1 MKLLALLVVVALIPI
16 VVGEVRDVFGW
27 LAPRIVKWSARRLP
41 HEHAVIR
48 EEEWLAH
55 LDERTSGLKLAK
67 LLYALSFCV
76 AAARIRIQ
84 LWNGADRSY
93 AEFWLPTDEDAPP
106 APQQMILGRNSVL
119 LYQGSLGIKVHL
131 NGITY
136 HLPWEA
142 IDHGH
147 PNLRSPVE
155 PGPIPGIVRRYAHIL
170 WDLEF
175 NMKDDTRWPPAGHG
189 RIFSYSKD
197 WAELML
203 LLTILLVA
211 VVTAPVWGSVK
222 MLKVSYAR
230 LRYGRGAVYVYRDGQ
245 RRRLTRKERRGTLRQ
260 P

>member
-1 MKLLALLVVVALIPI
+1 MKLLALLAIVALIPI
-16 VVGEVRDVFGW
+16 VVGEVRDVFVW

-67 LLYALSFCV
+67 LLYALSFCI

-84 LWNGADRSY
+84 LWNGVDSSY
-93 AEFWLPTDEDAPP
+93 AEFWLPSDENSPP
-106 APQQMILGRNSVL
+106 APEQMILGRNSVL
-119 LYQGSLGIKVHL
+119 LYQGCLGIKVHH
-131 NGITY
+131 NGVTY
-136 HLPWEA
+136 HLPWAA
-142 IDHGH
+142 IDHAH
-147 PNLRSPVE
+147 PNLQSPVE
-155 PGPIPGIVRRYAHIL
+155 TGPIPAIVHRYASVL

-175 NMKDDTRWPPAGHG
+175 NMEDDTRWPPAGHG
-189 RIFSYSKD
+189 RIFSYAKD
-197 WAELML
+197 WAHITLI
-203 LLTILLVA
+203 LTVLLVA

-230 LRYGRGAVYVYRDGQ
+230 LRYGRVVVYVFQDGQ
-245 RRRLTRKERRGTLRQ
+245 RRRLTRKERSGTRGE